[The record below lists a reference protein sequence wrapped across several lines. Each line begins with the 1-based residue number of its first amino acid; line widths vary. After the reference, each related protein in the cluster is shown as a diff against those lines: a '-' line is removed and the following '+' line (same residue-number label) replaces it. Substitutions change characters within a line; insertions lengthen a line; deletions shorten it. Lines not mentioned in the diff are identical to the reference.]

1 MRSLERALLAVL
13 SLVGTAAA
21 ITARECCQ
29 RQQIGMQ
36 FSTPLSDHVAV
47 SVMHVS
53 CTRRTLG
60 GAQFCIALER
70 LCLMVFRLPRGGGQS
85 CSKHALRVLRPVLS
99 SLFCPLCGVLL
110 RFFARALRGA
120 DALKPARGAASRA
133 AGCARLCGC
142 ALRLAQRR
150 AGSHQA
156 PVRAHVGRSSSADDV
171 RVNAW
176 RHSPA
181 AQSC

>member
-1 MRSLERALLAVL
+1 ML
-13 SLVGTAAA
+13 SLVGTAGADDGPGVLPAA
-21 ITARECCQ
+21 ANRIAVLYPSRTIA
-29 RQQIGMQ
+29 
-36 FSTPLSDHVAV
+36 AV
-47 SVMHVS
+47 SFMRES

-60 GAQFCIALER
+60 CAHFCIALER

-156 PVRAHVGRSSSADDV
+156 PVRAQVGQ
-171 RVNAW
+171 
-176 RHSPA
+176 
-181 AQSC
+181 QSL

>member
-1 MRSLERALLAVL
+1 
-13 SLVGTAAA
+13 
-21 ITARECCQ
+21 
-29 RQQIGMQ
+29 
-36 FSTPLSDHVAV
+36 
-47 SVMHVS
+47 MHVS

-156 PVRAHVGRSSSADDV
+156 PVRAQVGRQSWWTACVLMPDGIHPQLNHAEAQCDLCSCGAAGTWRASALFKEACSI
-171 RVNAW
+171 NL
-176 RHSPA
+176 
-181 AQSC
+181 